1 METNMPREIL
11 KMYSDYK
18 SPYAW
23 LAFDPVFELESKYD
37 IEVKWRPFQLRI
49 KGSGQRSVYSEY
61 KVKYS
66 YMDARRT
73 ANERGDKKIIR
84 GPLKIYETSPA
95 LIGGLFA
102 EKQGRLIEYSR
113 LVYELFF
120 RRELAVDEVD
130 AVERFIESLGMSGAD
145 YRAYFEGDG
154 RREYEEAQQ
163 ESQGDQIFGV
173 PICVFRGEQFWGNDR
188 VPMLERRLQQAGLAL
203 SREKQIA

>member
-1 METNMPREIL
+1 MTREIIR
-11 KMYSDYK
+11 MYSDYK

-23 LAFDPVFELESKYD
+23 LAFDPAFELEKKYD
-37 IEVKWRPFQLRI
+37 VQIKWRPFQLRI

-84 GPLKIYETSPA
+84 GPLKIYDTVPA

-120 RRELAVDEVD
+120 RRELAIDEAD
-130 AVERFIESLGMSGAD
+130 AMQGFIESLGMSGAA
-145 YRAYFEGDG
+145 YRVYLEGEG
-154 RREYEEAQQ
+154 LREYEEAQE
-163 ESQGDQIFGV
+163 ESRQDQIFGV
-173 PICVFRGEQFWGNDR
+173 PIFMFRGEQFWGNDR
-188 VPMLERRLQQAGLAL
+188 IPMLEHRIRQVGLSL
-203 SREKQIA
+203 DREEQLA

>member
-1 METNMPREIL
+1 MTREII

-23 LAFDPVFELESKYD
+23 LAFDPAFELERKYNVQ
-37 IEVKWRPFQLRI
+37 IKWRPFQLRI

-84 GPLKIYETSPA
+84 GPLKIYDTVPA

-120 RRELAVDEVD
+120 RRELAIDEAD
-130 AVERFIESLGMSGAD
+130 AMQSFIESLGMSGAA
-145 YRAYFEGDG
+145 YRAYLEGDG
-154 RREYEEAQQ
+154 LREYEEAQK
-163 ESQGDQIFGV
+163 ESQQDQIFGV
-173 PICVFRGEQFWGNDR
+173 PIFMFRGEQFWGNDR
-188 VPMLERRLQQAGLAL
+188 IPMLEQRIRQIGLSLDLEEQLA
-203 SREKQIA
+203 